1 MFFGSPAGCGV
12 FGEVGDLLPFRQ
24 LFELT
29 LVAMVDTLLRLE
41 LLYCVK
47 ALVEVPAL
55 LTELRQL
62 LDPLLEPSPVEITEL
77 ALEAR

>member
-1 MFFGSPAGCGV
+1 V